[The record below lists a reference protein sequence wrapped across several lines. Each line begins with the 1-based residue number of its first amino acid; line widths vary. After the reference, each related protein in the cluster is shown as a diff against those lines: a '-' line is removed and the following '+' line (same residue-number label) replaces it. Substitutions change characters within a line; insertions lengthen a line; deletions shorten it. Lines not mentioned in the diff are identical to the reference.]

1 METLC
6 TYSLNFVIFPFR
18 TISLL
23 FFCLDDTNR
32 QHFNE
37 GRLPSPPS
45 YQSNMSGYMQADQ
58 QNYPHQTD
66 NGYQQDDHYGQ
77 PMQNCMQQPPS
88 LYNRPPPP
96 FNQPPPNIHL
106 QPPRKY
112 ISKKK
117 KFYFCILT

>member
-77 PMQNCMQQPPS
+77 PIQNCMQQPPS

-112 ISKKK
+112 ISKII
-117 KFYFCILT
+117 FITVY